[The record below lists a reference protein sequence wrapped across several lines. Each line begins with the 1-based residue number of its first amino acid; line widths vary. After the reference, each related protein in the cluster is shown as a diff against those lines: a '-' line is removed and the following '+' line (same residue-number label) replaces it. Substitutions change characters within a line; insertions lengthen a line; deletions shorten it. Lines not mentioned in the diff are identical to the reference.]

1 MAKSHKTHHSRLR
14 LVAVGYVLGLLTA
27 PRSGKRT
34 RTKIKNSKDLVADI
48 EKDLKD
54 VYSQTKEVLA
64 KLAQED
70 PRVTEDFKKLKEQAI
85 SSQSKV
91 KDLLSAIHGHDN
103 FDTDLVSTMKEAKK
117 ALNSLK
123 DYLSK

>member
-1 MAKSHKTHHSRLR
+1 MAKSHKHHSRLG
-14 LVAVGYVLGLLTA
+14 LIAVGYVLGLLTA

-54 VYSQTKEVLA
+54 IYSQTKEVLA
-64 KLAQED
+64 KLAQEQ
-70 PRVTEDFKKLKEQAI
+70 PKLTEDLKKLKEQAM

-103 FDTDLVSTMKEAKK
+103 FDEDLTTTIKDAKK
-117 ALNSLK
+117 ALESLK
-123 DYLSK
+123 HYLSK